1 MHAEPQDVQD
11 RIKKGDKL
19 WMMGFGTG
27 MHSFIMARR
36 HGMVTSCL
44 QQQQCTTASKP
55 LSLQTSAPNQ
65 LDHAWSYTDHDT
77 PVVMGSFCSVVGYAY
92 SKHGLRLPA

>member
-1 MHAEPQDVQD
+1 MAGSLHCPCERLRVHAEPQNVQD

-27 MHSFIMARR
+27 MHSLTMARR

-44 QQQQCTTASKP
+44 QQQQCTTSK
-55 LSLQTSAPNQ
+55 LLQAIVPAPNQ
-65 LDHAWSYTDHDT
+65 LCSWTMHGHTQIRT
-77 PVVMGSFCSVVGYAY
+77 PQSS
-92 SKHGLRLPA
+92 